1 MPSALV
7 CLSSLTLLD
16 IMEMLTDLSIPLKG
30 AAEKPLSTVSIERD
44 RFDDTS

>member
-16 IMEMLTDLSIPLKG
+16 IMEMLTHLSIPLKA
-30 AAEKPLSTVSIERD
+30 AAEKTLFMVSMERD
-44 RFDDTS
+44 RFDVTS

>member
-16 IMEMLTDLSIPLKG
+16 IMDMLTDLSIPLKG
-30 AAEKPLSTVSIERD
+30 AAEKTLHGIHRKGQI
-44 RFDDTS
+44 